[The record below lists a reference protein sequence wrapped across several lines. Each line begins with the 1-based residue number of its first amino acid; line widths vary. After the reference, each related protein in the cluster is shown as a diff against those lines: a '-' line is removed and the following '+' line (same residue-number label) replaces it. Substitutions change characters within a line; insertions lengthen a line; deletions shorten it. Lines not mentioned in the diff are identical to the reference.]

1 MRYIDGL
8 GAGSHTQIAYHTC
21 TIDMDMYIYICMIF
35 FKDHHAKTNLHQGL
49 STDYACLRP
58 RLLTRGTCSQVT
70 LQLRLAHLRSPYSH
84 GLEETSGNYSTG
96 VDLGKRFIDLQKA
109 VEK

>member
-1 MRYIDGL
+1 
-8 GAGSHTQIAYHTC
+8 
-21 TIDMDMYIYICMIF
+21 MYELCMIF

-70 LQLRLAHLRSPYSH
+70 LQLRLAHLRGPYCL
-84 GLEETSGNYSTG
+84 GLEETSGNTSTG
-96 VDLGKRFIDLQKA
+96 VDLGKRFIDL
-109 VEK
+109 